1 VPRADGLEHALD
13 VVIVGS
19 GPAGLSA
26 GLEAHRL
33 GLAYVVLEQGS
44 LAETVRRY
52 PRHKLLFA
60 EPLRV
65 PLYGDLWV
73 SDASKES
80 LLQVWETIVA
90 NTGLKVLTNHRV
102 ENIARRGAAYA
113 VEVSGREF
121 LTRRVVLALGRR
133 GTPRQL
139 DVPGEE
145 LGKVFYDVAEMEE
158 FAGRRVLVVGGGD
171 SAIESALG
179 LANQPGTTVT
189 LSYRGAAFERAKERN
204 RAKLEAAV
212 GAGKVALRLGSVVRE
227 IRPDVVVLEADGAT
241 SILPNDDVIVR
252 IGGEAP
258 FAFLQKIGVRI
269 VAKDVPLRQEQQV
282 G

>member
-1 VPRADGLEHALD
+1 
-13 VVIVGS
+13 
-19 GPAGLSA
+19 
-26 GLEAHRL
+26 
-33 GLAYVVLEQGS
+33 VVLEQGS